1 MRRKSE
7 KRTGDQTRS
16 KIVQKVLKFLR
27 FKHYVQDVI
36 PSSAGESYE
45 AKELRDL
52 LQRIRD
58 FQSRFGWVPA
68 TVIFGDGP
76 GQAAPVVKRPE
87 PEAPKPERSPQQFF
101 SVVEFAKIVGRHKSW
116 VYRRIY
122 AGTLKTTDID
132 GITLIPRSEV
142 DRLLSGE

>member
-1 MRRKSE
+1 VQSTQNQTS
-7 KRTGDQTRS
+7 TGN
-16 KIVQKVLKFLR
+16 
-27 FKHYVQDVI
+27 
-36 PSSAGESYE
+36 ESYE
-45 AKELRDL
+45 QRERRDL
-52 LQRIRD
+52 LQRITD
-58 FQSRFGWVPA
+58 FYLRFGYVPMF
-68 TVIFGDGP
+68 FGEP
-76 GQAAPVVKRPE
+76 GQAAPAKRSE
-87 PEAPKPERSPQQFF
+87 AEAPKPERSPQQFF

>member
-1 MRRKSE
+1 MTHDTCTS
-7 KRTGDQTRS
+7 TGT
-16 KIVQKVLKFLR
+16 K
-27 FKHYVQDVI
+27 
-36 PSSAGESYE
+36 SYE
-45 AKELRDL
+45 TKELLDL
-52 LQRIRD
+52 VQRVKD
-58 FQSRFGWVPA
+58 FRARFGYWPK
-68 TVIFGDGP
+68 FDDDES
-76 GQAAPVVKRPE
+76 GQAAPAAKRPE